1 MSGLFTTLVTA
12 TRSLDAHRMGM
23 DVAGQNI
30 ANVNTPGYAR
40 RTVDLAAVPAPT
52 RFNAGGGV
60 EVQGVRA
67 IRDRFLER
75 RVNEEV
81 PAQAREAAIAELL
94 EVVESSMGAG
104 GASID
109 ARLNEFFGAFSR
121 LADAPTSAVARD
133 DVLNQSRQLARAF
146 QEISARLTSSQRAA
160 DTRARET
167 VVDIN
172 ALAEQIAAV
181 NRAYGSVS
189 RGPQSLH
196 LKDQLTNLVDQ
207 LSALVDVGVVQRE
220 NGGVDI
226 TIGNGR
232 ALVVGEYSF
241 DLVAAPGPPDGLSA
255 IMAGTRDVTAEIAGG
270 RLGGVLAVR
279 DTAIPDYV
287 AQLDDLAFE
296 VAEQVNALHNAGFDL
311 DGAAGGDFFSFSTA
325 PVGTAG
331 AARAIRVD
339 PAVVADTR
347 LIAAAGVALPGDNA
361 AARAIAELRDALVL
375 NGGTATLVEGWSQL
389 AYRIGR
395 DVRTARDARDSRA
408 EIVRMVEAL
417 RDQAAGVSL
426 DEEAAHLLKF
436 QRAYEANAKF
446 FTIVDDT
453 LSVLL
458 NLV

>member
-1 MSGLFTTLVTA
+1 MSGLFTTLVTT
-12 TRSLDAHRMGM
+12 TRSLEAHRMGM

-40 RTVDLAAVPAPT
+40 RTVDLASVQAPT

-60 EVQGVRA
+60 EVQGVRS

-75 RVNEEV
+75 RVQEEV
-81 PAQAREAAIAELL
+81 PAQSREAAIAELL
-94 EVVESSMGAG
+94 EVVEASLGTE

-109 ARLNEFFGAFSR
+109 ARLNDFFGAFSR

-133 DVLNQSRQLARAF
+133 DVLNQGRQLARTF
-146 QEISARLTSSQRAA
+146 QEISGRLASGQRAA

-167 VVDIN
+167 VTDIN

-196 LKDQLTNLVDQ
+196 LKDQLTSLVDQ
-207 LSALVDVGVVQRE
+207 LSALVDVGVVERE

-226 TIGNGR
+226 TIGSGR
-232 ALVVGEYSF
+232 ALVVGEYAF
-241 DLVAAPGPPDGLSA
+241 ALFAAPSPPDGLSA

-279 DTAIPDYV
+279 DTAIPNYMV
-287 AQLDDLAFE
+287 QLDQLAHE
-296 VAEQVNALHNAGFDL
+296 VVEQVNAIHTAGFDQL
-311 DGAAGGDFFSFSTA
+311 GAAGGDFFSYSIA

-331 AARAIRVD
+331 AAAAIRVD
-339 PAVVADTR
+339 PAVVADAR
-347 LIAAAGVALPGDNA
+347 LIAAAGVALAGDNG
-361 AARAIAELRDALVL
+361 AARAIAQLRDALVL

-395 DVRTARDARDSRA
+395 DVRTAQDARDSRA

-446 FTIVDDT
+446 FTVVDET